1 MANAAQ
7 ALEYSLG
14 LKLVQ
19 WQGWFVRTET
29 KCTLFELK
37 KAELPTSLSEQMR
50 QIQRSEAEFRLTYYA
65 GRHKMYFSAK
75 ETAKRL
81 KEREEPPPRTV
92 QVRV

>member
-1 MANAAQ
+1 V
-7 ALEYSLG
+7 LEYSLG
-14 LKLVQ
+14 LKLVE

-37 KAELPTSLSEQMR
+37 KAELPTSLSRHLLEK
-50 QIQRSEAEFRLTYYA
+50 QRAEAEFRLTYYA

-81 KEREEPPPRTV
+81 KERQAPPPRTV